1 MPALGLDTVLN
12 LLWLAIGLAC
22 LGVFVCFEF
31 RRRSTLRGRLLRTLA
46 LLVVTVSLFPCVSLS
61 DDEVS
66 FSFLL
71 SHFGQRG
78 STTPL
83 EESKEKTMLH
93 LARLLDMIDNCQI
106 SGFWS
111 LVVTLFFLTFVYA
124 VRQTRGERHL
134 ICASGRA
141 PPLN

>member
-1 MPALGLDTVLN
+1 MPALGLGTVLN
-12 LLWLAIGLAC
+12 LLWLAIGVAC
-22 LGVFVCFEF
+22 LSVFLSFEF

-46 LLVVTVSLFPCVSLS
+46 LLVVTVALFPCVSLS

-83 EESKEKTMLH
+83 EESKEKTTQH
-93 LARLLDMIDNCQI
+93 LARLLDMIDNYQI
-106 SGFWS
+106 AGVWS
-111 LVVTLFFLTFVYA
+111 LVVTLCFLTFVYA
-124 VRQTRGERHL
+124 VRQTRGERPL
-134 ICASGRA
+134 VCADGRA